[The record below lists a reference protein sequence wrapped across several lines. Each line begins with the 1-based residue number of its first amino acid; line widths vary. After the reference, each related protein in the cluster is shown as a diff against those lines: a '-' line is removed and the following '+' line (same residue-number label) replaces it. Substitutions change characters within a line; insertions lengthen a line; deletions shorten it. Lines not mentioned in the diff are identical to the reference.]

1 MTLKKLELYSD
12 NMSDEYMPENMKF
25 DLQLKYYAITQI
37 HLSPYK
43 IYLLD
48 LGEKLFT
55 KVFLAAKQ
63 YCPITTPEEIT
74 DFMNYFIVC
83 LRKEFEKK

>member
-1 MTLKKLELYSD
+1 MERDD
-12 NMSDEYMPENMKF
+12 NLPEQMKF

-37 HLSPYK
+37 YLSPYK

-48 LGEKLFT
+48 IKEKAFT
-55 KVFLAAKQ
+55 KTFLAANQ
-63 YCPITTPEEIT
+63 YCPIETKTPKQIT

>member
-1 MTLKKLELYSD
+1 MTLERLELYSD
-12 NMSDEYMPENMKF
+12 NMRDEYLPEEMKF
-25 DLQLKYYAITQI
+25 ETQLKYYAITQI

-48 LGEKLFT
+48 LKEKLFT

-63 YCPITTPEEIT
+63 YCPIKTSKQIT